1 MCFDEPKEICEQNPS
16 QLTKYVD
23 EKHCEDITTTSCKPF
38 MKDCCNEFLERVFRQ
53 EANEVYMDM
62 PSGEDMF
69 REMWGYIVTGHKTKL
84 FTEDKPS
91 MRNNIA
97 TTVGGN
103 VTDHSNQER

>member
-1 MCFDEPKEICEQNPS
+1 
-16 QLTKYVD
+16 
-23 EKHCEDITTTSCKPF
+23 
-38 MKDCCNEFLERVFRQ
+38 MKDCCNECSERVFRQ

-69 REMWGYIVTGHKTKL
+69 KEMWGYIMTGHKTKM

-91 MRNNIA
+91 MRTNIA
-97 TTVGGN
+97 TTARGN